1 MSFGSSCSAYP
12 TASLAPI
19 RAMGKPVALDA
30 RAEERDTR
38 GFISITSIS
47 PFSGS
52 TANWMLH
59 PPAAT
64 PTSRMI
70 AIAASRIFWY
80 SRSVSVM
87 AGATVIESPV
97 CTPIGSRFSMEQ
109 TMTTLSS
116 PSRITSSSNSFQPN
130 TERSMST
137 ECVGERSRARSM
149 RVVNSSRLYAM
160 PPPVPPRVNDGRMM
174 AG

>member
-1 MSFGSSCSAYP
+1 
-12 TASLAPI
+12 
-19 RAMGKPVALDA
+19 
-30 RAEERDTR
+30 
-38 GFISITSIS
+38 
-47 PFSGS
+47 
-52 TANWMLH
+52 
-59 PPAAT
+59 
-64 PTSRMI
+64 
-70 AIAASRIFWY
+70 
-80 SRSVSVM
+80 
-87 AGATVIESPV
+87 
-97 CTPIGSRFSMEQ
+97 MEQ

-137 ECVGERSRARSM
+137 ERVGERSRARSM